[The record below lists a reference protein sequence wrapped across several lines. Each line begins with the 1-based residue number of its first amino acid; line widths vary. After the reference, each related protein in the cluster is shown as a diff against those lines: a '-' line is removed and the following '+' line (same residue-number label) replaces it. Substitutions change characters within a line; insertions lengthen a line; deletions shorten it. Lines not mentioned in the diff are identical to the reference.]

1 MYKGKRILINPVD
14 DYKGDIFVMIVNRVG
29 TLHEKAGCV
38 EYKIPY
44 AMAKA
49 YLSMRKESEKKLHP
63 LAYLTNVVNEE
74 FGLKGQCVKVIQY

>member
-1 MYKGKRILINPVD
+1 MNVVKL
-14 DYKGDIFVMIVNRVG
+14 G

-38 EYKIPY
+38 EYKMPY

-49 YLSMRKESEKKLHP
+49 YLAQRKENEKKLHP
-63 LAYLTNVVNEE
+63 LVFLTKVVNEE